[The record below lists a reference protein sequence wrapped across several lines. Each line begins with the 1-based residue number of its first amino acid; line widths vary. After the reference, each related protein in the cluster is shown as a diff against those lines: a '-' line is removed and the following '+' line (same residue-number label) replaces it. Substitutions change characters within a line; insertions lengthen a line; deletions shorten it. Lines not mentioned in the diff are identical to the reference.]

1 MKRLLILIVALACSS
16 VRAEMY
22 QDGKEIVDTEA
33 QDAAIV
39 ASSNAAWHI
48 NGDNK
53 PTATMNCGDRAFTNM
68 ASIRGT
74 GSPGSGFFDID
85 NDKLY
90 ERVAGTDVLTLDLA
104 TRRAYSYEEP
114 NKIMFSWY
122 SGTFVDF
129 KTNEIRT
136 LGYLTGKVKNG
147 SGTNDP
153 VNVQQLA
160 VLSQRAFYSI
170 TNDVVHQMTNVVR
183 TITNFVALY
192 TNGMTGTHSNII
204 VSASGWYRI
213 FYQQSAKQDSATDKD
228 YYSNVYT
235 NDIVCN
241 YIGYIE
247 AQDDKEGSHAMSGIV
262 PLNAGDSI
270 TIGDYVDDTVEHP
283 YTIRRTQL
291 LVERILAP

>member
-1 MKRLLILIVALACSS
+1 MKRLLILIVALACAN
-16 VRAEMY
+16 VRADMF

-53 PTATMNCGDRAFTNM
+53 PTATMNGGGRAFTNM
-68 ASIRGT
+68 ASLRGT
-74 GSPGSGFFDID
+74 YGFFDLANNI
-85 NDKLY
+85 LY
-90 ERVAGTDVLTLDLA
+90 GEEIAGVDIPIINMTSRT
-104 TRRAYSYEEP
+104 AYSYEEP
-114 NKIMFSWY
+114 NKIMFRWY

-153 VNVQQLA
+153 VNMQQLT
-160 VLSQRAFYSI
+160 VLSHRAFYSI